1 MTKLEEIE
9 SAITRLPPDE
19 LAKLRD
25 WFEEFASQ
33 QWDAQ
38 IERDAKAGKLDWFA
52 EEARAELAAGRT
64 REFKPKP

>member
-9 SAITRLPPDE
+9 SAITQLPADE

-25 WFEEFASQ
+25 WFEQFASQ

-38 IERDAKAGKLDWFA
+38 IERDAKAGKLDRIA
-52 EEARAELAAGRT
+52 EKAREDHKAGRS
-64 REFKPKP
+64 RPL

>member
-38 IERDAKAGKLDWFA
+38 IERDPKAGKLDRLA
-52 EEARAELAAGRT
+52 EKAREDHKAGWSR
-64 REFKPKP
+64 PL

>member
-9 SAITRLPPDE
+9 SAITRLPADE

-25 WFEEFASQ
+25 WFEQFASQ

-38 IERDAKAGKLDWFA
+38 IERDAKAGKLDRMA
-52 EEARAELAAGRT
+52 EKAREDHKAGRS
-64 REFKPKP
+64 RPL